1 MGTLDGRVA
10 VVTGA
15 SRGIGLDIARMLAKA
30 GARVV
35 VAARTQR
42 EGDFKIPGSI
52 EETVA
57 TITAEGGVATG
68 VQCDLTREEA
78 LPGLIETAAATFGP
92 VDILVNNAAI
102 AVPGTMLDVSL
113 RHLDLSW
120 RLNVLAPI
128 ILCRAA
134 VPAMRAGGWGVLINI
149 SSGASRGPGAGPY
162 ATTGRGGTVYGLTK
176 SALERFTQGLAHEL
190 NGTNISVNS
199 LSPAKQ
205 IFAGGTVYVARND
218 PAFAV
223 SDLTGKRKDGT
234 IMGDACLAIATSDHA
249 QVTGRLYTDEAALT
263 ELLGQRDF
271 STYATYD

>member
-1 MGTLDGRVA
+1 MGTLDGKVA
-10 VVTGA
+10 IVTGA
-15 SRGIGLDIARMLAKA
+15 SRGIGLDIARVLARE

-35 VAARTQR
+35 VAARTER

-57 TITAEGGVATG
+57 TIAREGGVATG
-68 VQCDLTREEA
+68 VPCDLTRAEN
-78 LPGLIETAAATFGP
+78 LPGLVAAAADTYGAA
-92 VDILVNNAAI
+92 DILVNNAAI
-102 AVPGTMLDVSL
+102 ATPGTIMTLNP

-128 ILCRAA
+128 LLCRE
-134 VPAMRAGGWGVLINI
+134 VIPHMQQRGWGAIINI

-162 ATTGRGGTVYGLTK
+162 ATTGKGGTTYGLTK
-176 SALERFTQGLAHEL
+176 AALERFTQGLAHEL
-190 NGTNISVNS
+190 NGTNISVNA

-205 IFAGGTVYVARND
+205 IFAGGTIYVTRTD

-234 IMGDACLAIATSDHA
+234 IMGDACVAMITSDHA
-249 QVTGRLYTDEAALT
+249 VVTGRLYTDEAALT
-263 ELLGQRDF
+263 ELTGQTDF
-271 STYATYD
+271 SGYATY